1 MMPATLIE
9 ADDLARQYNPDV
21 TVARLTVDAAMQQ
34 FSALMASVKP
44 TVAFSLNATGRWRRV
59 RIDRPFSA
67 QLKLSSP
74 LMPTGSIR
82 AKSRSLSAS
91 LEAARFD
98 KDNALRSSALA
109 VRNAFR
115 NLETAR
121 SHRAAV
127 AAELTASRLVATGIT
142 NEFQFGQKT
151 TLDVLDAEQDVIDAE
166 LREVSAGHAIL
177 MAAFRLRAA
186 SGMLSAES
194 FSLDDVLGPL
204 ETMQPIEPRYKL
216 GAPECRMARGRGDV
230 GGCRRRG
237 CGRRRCETEE
247 TSLAL
252 PVEEPEP
259 VEVAE
264 TAALIQIDDA
274 GTTVAGND
282 GIVWDI
288 RTNQP

>member
-1 MMPATLIE
+1 MP
-9 ADDLARQYNPDV
+9 NC
-21 TVARLTVDAAMQQ
+21 
-34 FSALMASVKP
+34 
-44 TVAFSLNATGRWRRV
+44 
-59 RIDRPFSA
+59 
-67 QLKLSSP
+67 
-74 LMPTGSIR
+74 
-82 AKSRSLSAS
+82 
-91 LEAARFD
+91 
-98 KDNALRSSALA
+98 
-109 VRNAFR
+109 
-115 NLETAR
+115 
-121 SHRAAV
+121 
-127 AAELTASRLVATGIT
+127 
-142 NEFQFGQKT
+142 
-151 TLDVLDAEQDVIDAE
+151 
-166 LREVSAGHAIL
+166 EVSAGHAIL

-204 ETMQPIEPRYKL
+204 ETMQPIEPRFTSWVPL
-216 GAPECRMARGRGDV
+216 NVEWPEAEETSEDAGAADAAADALP
-230 GGCRRRG
+230 
-237 CGRRRCETEE
+237 ETEE